1 MGVGAVSESLP
12 PFRTFLLLLV
22 GLFQPYYEERCL
34 VLLHLHM
41 PCLVDIPGKPVLFW
55 REMEKKWIRGRGRQQ
70 RERLGGKGGR
80 GNCRCNI

>member
-34 VLLHLHM
+34 VLLHLIM
-41 PCLVDIPGKPVLFW
+41 LCLVCFHEGKQRIGGSVREGRMEGDVWRNEGREAVPGY
-55 REMEKKWIRGRGRQQ
+55 I
-70 RERLGGKGGR
+70 
-80 GNCRCNI
+80 I